1 MSNFLLNGMTI
12 TMEFINLHSLDWQ
25 WAKEKKKVVRY

>member
-1 MSNFLLNGMTI
+1 MTI

-25 WAKEKKKVVRY
+25 SAKENKKVMWYKYVNI